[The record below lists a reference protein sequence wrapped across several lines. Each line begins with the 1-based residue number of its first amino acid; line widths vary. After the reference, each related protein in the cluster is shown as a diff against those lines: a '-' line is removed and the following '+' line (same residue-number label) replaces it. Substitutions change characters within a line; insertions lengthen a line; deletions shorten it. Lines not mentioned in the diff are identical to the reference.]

1 MCKKNRLTSPVLT
14 YLAISVFL
22 IRFIAEGLCKY
33 PFLFPLSLGGL
44 TVGLIVSLLLIIVDR
59 YGCKNRYCEIMFN
72 ILRQFMVMFVVFGTV
87 GLFLYGIVSVHIGF
101 LYLRRSYFA
110 DMLFLVLYPSFWI
123 GSQLYYFLRNHG

>member
-101 LYLRRSYFA
+101 LELSPGEMILNAFNFIWGA
-110 DMLFLVLYPSFWI
+110 TIWHSVKKVLF
-123 GSQLYYFLRNHG
+123 